1 VDSPSRPPRIAV
13 LGPILVEDRSGALAE
28 PIGTLGKCLLVA
40 LVLARGSLSVQ
51 SLVSDLW
58 DDAPPRQ
65 ERAALQTLVSRVRAA
80 SADGLVEST
89 PHGYALGIDPQET
102 DLGLARLHLERARTA
117 ERAGD
122 AAAACA
128 EALAG
133 LRLWRGEPGAE
144 LGAGPLADALGR
156 TSAALRKD
164 LVLVRAR
171 ASRLHGDAS
180 AALEDLELLAHAHP
194 FDEALHREMMLS
206 LASAGRR
213 NDALRVFA
221 DLKSELVEHLGTRP
235 GPELVALNASLL
247 TDAPSDESWADARTA
262 ASPGGRE
269 SAARANTTSANAAS
283 AGTTSPVTTGPVTT
297 NAVTTGSVTTNAVT
311 TNADTSPRSP
321 GPTSVRL
328 GLRVAPNALIGREYD
343 LDAIEDIIATSRL
356 TTILGAGG
364 LGKTRLAQ
372 EIGHRAVLTPAVAFV
387 ELASVRTADDITLA
401 LASTLGIREAR
412 ARLGEPGAGVDLR
425 SRILGVLSE
434 RETLLIV
441 DNCEHIVDAAAAW
454 IADILDNTTS
464 VRVLATSRA
473 PLATGAERVYPL
485 DSLASTDGPDEA
497 APAVALFMER
507 ARAARPGVVLQP
519 AAVARL
525 CARLDGLPLAIELAA
540 ARTRSM
546 SVEEIERRLGNR
558 FVLLTGGERTA
569 PERHRTLLAVIDWS
583 WNLLGTSERIL
594 LRRLSRFPDGF
605 SAEAAE
611 AVSGDGVTTVLD
623 DLEALVNQSLV
634 SVVEDP
640 TTGIV
645 RYRMLETVREFG
657 DLELVRA
664 DETQL
669 VQEGM
674 FSWAREFCRE
684 TLSTMHGREQVRSF
698 NLLTT
703 EQDNLVT
710 VLRQSI
716 ELRRQDVLASVFAAL
731 AYYWTLRSAHSEVIS
746 FGSVVLEALKGWDP
760 EGIDR
765 DDAAAVYTLIA
776 GTFLFLD
783 LRMSVRA
790 ISRLRRIR
798 RGTPLSDPR
807 LNAMADL
814 ILLAGR
820 LEPAMELLATYAR
833 SNDVAVSSVGN
844 MMLAQIQ
851 ENGGELD
858 EALATATQA
867 SEKATIAEDTW
878 AMASAAQALAQ
889 LHSQLAHPELA
900 LEWAERARDGLS
912 KLQASG
918 DLRQLDWVIAI
929 NAISAGDLV
938 RGRQLLEQY
947 LLEEEDPS
955 GFDYEDYMSIGYG
968 GMAEIALAEG
978 DPMEG
983 LRLYE
988 QAVSVYGKVAVVAN
1002 PWMTML
1008 GAASV
1013 VARLR
1018 VHRLDTAL
1026 DWDTTDAAARALR
1039 IRVLV
1044 NYRFRPVYIDK
1055 PVVGTGL
1062 LGFAMWML
1070 DPHTADGRAPD
1081 WVTVGLDLFA
1091 IAARSNS
1098 RQDMKTLNRER
1109 LGAIIR
1115 ADWGDAAVDSAME
1128 RAQSLPRSEAIQRG
1142 IDLLRAAKG

>member
-1 VDSPSRPPRIAV
+1 MDSPSRPPRIAV

-102 DLGLARLHLERARTA
+102 DLGLARLHLERARAA

-122 AAAACA
+122 AATACA

-144 LGAGPLADALGR
+144 LGTGPLADALGR

-194 FDEALHREMMLS
+194 FDESLHREMMLS
-206 LASAGRR
+206 LASSGRR

-221 DLKSELVEHLGTRP
+221 DLKRELVEHLGTRP

-247 TDAPSDESWADARTA
+247 TDAPLDESDADARTA

-269 SAARANTTSANAAS
+269 RTAGASTANANTTRANTTS
-283 AGTTSPVTTGPVTT
+283 PD
-297 NAVTTGSVTTNAVT
+297 T

-645 RYRMLETVREFG
+645 RFRMLETVREFG

-664 DETQL
+664 DETQV

-716 ELRRQDVLASVFAAL
+716 ELRRQDVLSSVFAAL

-746 FGSVVLEALKGWDP
+746 FGAVVLEALKGWDP
-760 EGIDR
+760 EGVDR

-783 LRMSVRA
+783 LRTSVRA

-820 LEPAMELLATYAR
+820 LEPAMELLGTYAR
-833 SNDVAVSSVGN
+833 SNDVAVSAVGN

-1039 IRVLV
+1039 VRVLV

-1055 PVVGTGL
+1055 PVIGTGL
-1062 LGFAMWML
+1062 LGFAVWML
-1070 DPHTADGRAPD
+1070 DPHTADGRAPE

-1109 LGAIIR
+1109 LGAIVR

-1128 RAQSLPRSEAIQRG
+1128 RAQSLPRDEAIRRG
-1142 IDLLRAAKG
+1142 IDLLRAARN